1 MAELEHKRIFLVASS
16 NDKELESL
24 TSVIEENIKGATI
37 FTAKDGSEVLFK
49 AENVTPHVVILDC
62 DLSKMASF
70 DVVEQLLRRKERI
83 AIIIIMPVLDEEK
96 FVDQVVTGQVHVL
109 LRPTTEKTLIQNINR
124 ALNWI
129 TNGGVSEYRLRFVN
143 ANEVFFKEG
152 DVANSVYLVKSGK
165 MKAYKSKDGAEVFLG
180 YIHPGEFVGEM
191 AYLHGETRSANVMSL
206 TDCEL
211 IEIPLNSFETV
222 LFTKP
227 SWSKALMK
235 TLSTRLKT
243 ANGIKDI

>member
-1 MAELEHKRIFLVASS
+1 MAELENKRIFLVASS

-24 TSVIEENIKGATI
+24 TTVIEKNIKAATI
-37 FTAKDGSEVLFK
+37 FTAKDGNEVLFK
-49 AENVTPHVVILDC
+49 SENVTPHVVILDC
-62 DLSKMASF
+62 DLSKMPAF
-70 DVVEQLLRRKERI
+70 DVVEQLLRRKEKI
-83 AIIIIMPVLDEEK
+83 SIIIIMPELDDEK

-109 LRPTTEKTLIQNINR
+109 IRPTTEKTVIQNINR

-129 TNGGVSEYRLRFVN
+129 TNGDLSEYRLRFIN

-152 DVANSVYLVKSGK
+152 DIAQSVFLVKSGK
-165 MKAYKSKDGAEVFLG
+165 MKAYKIKDGAEVLLG
-180 YIHPGEFVGEM
+180 FINPGEFVGEM
-191 AYLHGETRSANVMSL
+191 AYLHGETRSANVMSVS
-206 TDCEL
+206 DCEL

-235 TLSTRLKT
+235 TLSTRLKN
-243 ANGIKDI
+243 ANGTKDI

>member
-16 NDKELESL
+16 NDEELGHLS
-24 TSVIEENIKGATI
+24 SVIEKNVKGSTI
-37 FTAKDGSEVLFK
+37 FTAKDGNEVLFK
-49 AENVTPHVVILDC
+49 SENVTPHVVVLDC
-62 DLSKMASF
+62 ELSKLPAF
-70 DVVEQLLRRKERI
+70 DVVEQLLRRKEKI
-83 AIIIIMPVLDEEK
+83 AVILIMTVLDAEK
-96 FVDQVVTGQVHVL
+96 FVDHIVTGQVQVL
-109 LRPTTEKTLIQNINR
+109 IRPTTEKTVLQNINR

-129 TNGGVSEYRLRFVN
+129 TNGDMSEYRLRFIN
-143 ANEVFFKEG
+143 ANEIFFKEG
-152 DVANSVYLVKSGK
+152 DIAQSVYLVKSGQ
-165 MKAYKSKDGAEVFLG
+165 MKAYKNKDDAEVFLG

-191 AYLHGETRSANVMSL
+191 AYLHGETRSANVVSV

-235 TLSTRLKT
+235 TLSNRLKL
-243 ANGIKDI
+243 ANGIKDV